1 MFIFLKILFLK
12 KMSLQLNNL
21 SPEIGNHLLNLK
33 GQFLVNHPVKPFQV
47 FSYLSQT
54 LLIQSLLFCLFQDI
68 PTYCITLTLLVLC
81 LDRHQSIR
89 HPDPGP
95 LPMRWILALVWV
107 ISVALVLPYMAYI
120 THVDLSVSN
129 LKWDPS
135 VILYETCANIL
146 SIDKSR
152 PKNKYTQDIQ

>member
-1 MFIFLKILFLK
+1 MSQFVFQPILHI
-12 KMSLQLNNL
+12 
-21 SPEIGNHLLNLK
+21 PLL
-33 GQFLVNHPVKPFQV
+33 
-47 FSYLSQT
+47 
-54 LLIQSLLFCLFQDI
+54 SLLDTDKIIIFCLLQDI

-120 THVDLSVSN
+120 THVDLSVSAFR
-129 LKWDPS
+129 WTPS
-135 VILYETCANIL
+135 VILL
-146 SIDKSR
+146 MHLGLGVLR
-152 PKNKYTQDIQ
+152 LPHPKLAALLGSNN

>member
-1 MFIFLKILFLK
+1 
-12 KMSLQLNNL
+12 
-21 SPEIGNHLLNLK
+21 
-33 GQFLVNHPVKPFQV
+33 
-47 FSYLSQT
+47 
-54 LLIQSLLFCLFQDI
+54 
-68 PTYCITLTLLVLC
+68 
-81 LDRHQSIR
+81 
-89 HPDPGP
+89 
-95 LPMRWILALVWV
+95 MRWILALVWV

-146 SIDKSR
+146 FIDKSR